1 MSIIKNYT
9 AGARVEHRRFVKL
22 SADRTVVPA
31 TAATDEIIGVTD
43 TPNGVDAGGRVDVV
57 LFGITGLEVGGA
69 VTRGGWLTATADG
82 KAVAAAP
89 AAGAN
94 AVAAARAVFET
105 ASSGDY
111 TDVFVN
117 PTRIQG

>member
-1 MSIIKNYT
+1 MNIIKNYT
-9 AGARVEHRRFVKL
+9 AGARVEHRRFVRL

-43 TPNGVDAGGRVDVV
+43 APNGVDAGGPVDVV
-57 LFGITGLEVGGA
+57 LFGIASVEAGGA
-69 VTRGGWLTATADG
+69 VTRGAWLTAAADG

-94 AVAAARAVFET
+94 AIAAARAVFEA
-105 ASSGDY
+105 ASSGDFS
-111 TDVFVN
+111 DVFVH